1 MFGQFSEQMQKSSQP
16 ASELLAAN
24 VKAVEAITAQQT
36 QFISGLMNDSVKLI
50 QTITQQTEVKGIVAA
65 QSVYAESV
73 RERLTSSSKSTYGTI
88 SSVSQQYTD
97 ALKASLATPATDK
110 KASTVSKAPAQTA
123 PVAKAAVTKTPVK
136 KAPVK
141 KAPVKSTSAKGTTVK
156 GTTVKGT
163 ATKKAAIKK
172 APLTKETV
180 TKTNVTDTP
189 VAKAAVKKPISKSAA
204 KTQPVASLSAAEVKA
219 PAKTKS
225 TAVKTPKAPDTKA

>member
-141 KAPVKSTSAKGTTVK
+141 STSAKGTTVK

>member
-141 KAPVKSTSAKGTTVK
+141 STSVK